1 MPTALH
7 RTASGYTSLLQLAPS
22 FLGTPAVAIIL
33 RISQVCVDDSPGT
46 LALRSCPLTSFAP
59 TPVTWPSRLQ
69 SQAQAPHSPITRL
82 LPTACLTVPTDTALP
97 RDGELLSN
105 TGHEVSF
112 SFLSSLPCYT
122 GYDAMVPRQCRSL
135 PLPVPSHPQGRRKI
149 SAHRSPYLGGIKMEC
164 VLAPLILTAEA
175 DKEL

>member
-33 RISQVCVDDSPGT
+33 RISKVYVDDSPGT

-112 SFLSSLPCYT
+112 SFLSSLPC
-122 GYDAMVPRQCRSL
+122 
-135 PLPVPSHPQGRRKI
+135 
-149 SAHRSPYLGGIKMEC
+149 
-164 VLAPLILTAEA
+164 
-175 DKEL
+175 